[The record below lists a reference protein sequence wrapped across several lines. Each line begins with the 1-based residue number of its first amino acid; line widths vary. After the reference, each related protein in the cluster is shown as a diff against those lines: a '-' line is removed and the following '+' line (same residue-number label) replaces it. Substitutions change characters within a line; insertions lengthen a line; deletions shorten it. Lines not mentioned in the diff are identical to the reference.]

1 MISSTR
7 SRSNNCMPCML
18 YNLSSAN
25 DLHKSQRSPSLRRHN
40 PMQGSV
46 KPQLC
51 SGILLPAAE
60 ASSAS
65 FQKFRVKWGAPP
77 SWRKRSWHAHDLH
90 DITSKESHHIVS
102 QELHLLHWM
111 VDFPCKVRQVK
122 QYLYKLKWETDRH

>member
-7 SRSNNCMPCML
+7 SRSNSCMPCIL
-18 YNLSSAN
+18 YKLSSEN
-25 DLHKSQRSPSLRRHN
+25 DLHISQTSPSLRRHN

-51 SGILLPAAE
+51 SGILLSAAE

-90 DITSKESHHIVS
+90 DITSKESQHIVS
-102 QELHLLHWM
+102 QELHFLHWM

-122 QYLYKLKWETDRH
+122 HYLYKFK